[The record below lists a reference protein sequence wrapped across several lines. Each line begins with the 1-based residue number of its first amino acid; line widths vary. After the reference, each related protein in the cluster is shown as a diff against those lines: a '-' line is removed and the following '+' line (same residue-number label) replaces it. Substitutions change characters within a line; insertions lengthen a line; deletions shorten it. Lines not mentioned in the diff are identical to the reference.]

1 MTWLRKTTGALG
13 LLTLGAL
20 SVPGCADNDSMLFI
34 HGVLAI
40 ERTDCVAKPD
50 SSAILREGGTLDLA
64 LTGGYRAA
72 LLVGS
77 QLTQRGSRERLRT
90 ETARLVIRGADITLE
105 DAYER
110 PLDLQGNPNPFS
122 TVGSGIVNAAAGT
135 EPGLGVTFLDII
147 PSVLSSG
154 VANALGGSGLVLAK
168 IKVYGE
174 TFGNQKIES
183 GDFLFPIQVCRGCL
197 ISYPAT
203 SMTTSG
209 PACDS
214 TTEQG
219 STTDTA
225 CFVGQDNA
233 VPCTSCAGVPACD
246 SPCNNCIYRADPTFD
261 KSCQDAMV
269 PRPDE
274 CAL

>member
-20 SVPGCADNDSMLFI
+20 CVPGCADNDSMLFI
-34 HGVLAI
+34 HGVLSI

-64 LTGGYRAA
+64 LAGGYRAA

-110 PLDLQGNPNPFS
+110 PLALEGNPNPFS
-122 TVGSGIVNAAAGT
+122 TVASGIINPAAGT

-147 PSVLSSG
+147 PSVLSS
-154 VANALGGSGLVLAK
+154 AIESALGGSGLVLAK

-174 TFGNQKIES
+174 TFGNQKVES

-203 SMTTSG
+203 SMTASG
-209 PACDS
+209 LACDS
-214 TTEQG
+214 TAEQG
-219 STTDTA
+219 STTDTV
-225 CFVGQDNA
+225 CFVGQDKA

-246 SPCNNCIYRADPTFD
+246 SPCNNCIYRATAMNDANCAGVPAPTG
-261 KSCQDAMV
+261 CN
-269 PRPDE
+269 P
-274 CAL
+274 